1 MGLFDKLLNR
11 NPTAD
16 WVAARDL
23 VLILDI
29 DQESFCG
36 IAIGDAVARLQK
48 LGPAEVAAAARHGR
62 YRYPSLGFEITTE
75 LGRVVEI
82 ELVFDP
88 VECYGGHVKINGNE
102 LPLEGDITEAVIV
115 AAAGPPD
122 ERTVSAGGD
131 VTLQYRRT
139 RADWRFELSLGTLD
153 RIWGGRRD

>member
-1 MGLFDKLLNR
+1 
-11 NPTAD
+11 
-16 WVAARDL
+16 V
-23 VLILDI
+23 I
-29 DQESFCG
+29 DDSL
-36 IAIGDAVARLQK
+36 RT
-48 LGPAEVAAAARHGR
+48 GR
-62 YRYPSLGFEITTE
+62 FRQGNPSLGFEITTE
-75 LGRVVEI
+75 QGRVVEI

-122 ERTVSAGGD
+122 DRTVSAGGD